1 MYAYKPVAG
10 RWQLMMWDLDIGTG
24 SSLSDGATRSLFALT
39 NTQFPVVDGDPE
51 IVGRMYQNPEF
62 VRAYWRALEE
72 AANGPMLSA
81 RVDAYIDPKFDALRA
96 SFDAAIQAPT
106 AIKSYVAQRRNYI
119 LQQLAIQAEA
129 EFAILTPASPDFET
143 DTSPLVIRGSAPV
156 AVQTIR
162 VNGLPVTPVWRD
174 VTEWE
179 IQVLLVEA
187 ESEILIEGFDRFG
200 NLVALASASLSIT
213 FTGDINPP
221 GGNIGPERMDGVQPD
236 GAASDPADG
245 RFEDWLE
252 LFNAGDSAID
262 LAGYT
267 LSDDLSM
274 PGSWTFPE
282 GATIEPGGYLFV
294 WLDGDT
300 DQQDVGNGQFH
311 ASFSLNS
318 SGESIGLYTPEELRV
333 DAVEFGRQ
341 QPDASMGRFPNGSRN
356 PPVTFP
362 VATPGTANVFPF
374 RILELS
380 RPSADVI
387 RLTWE
392 SFPGQDYTVQ
402 QSPSLG
408 RDPWQTASELITAT
422 ALETSVELPLSPDQT
437 GTLFF
442 RVEHRM
448 EE

>member
-1 MYAYKPVAG
+1 
-10 RWQLMMWDLDIGTG
+10 
-24 SSLSDGATRSLFALT
+24 
-39 NTQFPVVDGDPE
+39 
-51 IVGRMYQNPEF
+51 
-62 VRAYWRALEE
+62 
-72 AANGPMLSA
+72 MLSA
-81 RVDAYIDPKFDALRA
+81 RVDAYVDPKFDALRA

-129 EFAILTPASPDFET
+129 EFGILTPATPDFET
-143 DTSPLVIRGSAPV
+143 DSSPLVIRGSAPV

-179 IQVLLVEA
+179 IQIPLVEA

-213 FTGDINPP
+213 FTGDINLP
-221 GGNIGPERMDGVQPD
+221 GGNIVLNEWMASNRRGP
-236 GAASDPADG
+236 SDPADG

-267 LSDDLSM
+267 LTDDLSM
-274 PGSWTFPE
+274 PGRWTFPE
-282 GATIEPGGYLFV
+282 GATIEPGGYFFV
-294 WLDGDT
+294 WLDEDT

-318 SGESIGLYTPEELRV
+318 SGESIGLYTPEDLRV

-392 SFPGQDYTVQ
+392 SLPGQVYTVQ

-408 RDPWQTASELITAT
+408 RDPWQTASDLITAT
-422 ALETSVELPLSPDQT
+422 ALETSVDLPLAPDQT